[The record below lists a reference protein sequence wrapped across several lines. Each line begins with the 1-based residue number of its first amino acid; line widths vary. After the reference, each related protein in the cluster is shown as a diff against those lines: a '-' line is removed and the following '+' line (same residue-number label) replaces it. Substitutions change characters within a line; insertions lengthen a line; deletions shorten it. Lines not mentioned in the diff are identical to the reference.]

1 MAPEKQ
7 QSIAAQDQKLHE
19 EIRSILIEFIS
30 QKIDKA
36 QKDAKITAAADRYK
50 NRPEIAAW
58 VNEITQAAIGV
69 Q

>member
-7 QSIAAQDQKLHE
+7 MAIAAQDEKLHE
-19 EIRSILIEFIS
+19 EIRSILLEFIS

-58 VNEITQAAIGV
+58 VNEITQAAISV